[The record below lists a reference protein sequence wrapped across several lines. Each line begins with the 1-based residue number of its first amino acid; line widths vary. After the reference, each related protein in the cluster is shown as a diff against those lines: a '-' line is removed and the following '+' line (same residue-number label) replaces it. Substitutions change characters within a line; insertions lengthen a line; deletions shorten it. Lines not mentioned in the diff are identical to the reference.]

1 MVYQQVF
8 SCQPCDTISQDFE
21 LPMQITAS
29 PEQAPPPTERSLEE
43 LLQEAIQRV
52 QVCVCVCVCA

>member
-1 MVYQQVF
+1 MVYQQAF

-29 PEQAPPPTERSLEE
+29 PEQAPAPTERSLEE

-52 QVCVCVCVCA
+52 QVCVSEREGE